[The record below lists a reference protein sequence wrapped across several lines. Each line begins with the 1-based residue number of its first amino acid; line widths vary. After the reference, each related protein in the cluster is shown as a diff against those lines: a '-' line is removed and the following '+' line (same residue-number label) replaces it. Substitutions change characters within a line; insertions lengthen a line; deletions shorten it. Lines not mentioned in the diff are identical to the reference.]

1 MIVNTYVSFKK
12 QEINQKAMVPFDEL
26 YEKGSYGVAHSTV
39 LINVTDFSF
48 NLMSIWCKA
57 ACLYMFF
64 SIFLWL
70 TNAHLRSYS
79 LMYHSSFCIML
90 PIYFLYFTVN
100 IWNENGVLY
109 LRLCSS
115 STRTLRA
122 YALCVLSCNTSKSV
136 CILPCCTQNVSLLKT
151 LTQYS

>member
-1 MIVNTYVSFKK
+1 
-12 QEINQKAMVPFDEL
+12 MVPFDVL
-26 YEKGSYGVAHSTV
+26 YEKWSYGVAHSAV

-57 ACLYMFF
+57 ACLYMSF

-70 TNAHLRSYS
+70 TNAHWKSYS

-90 PIYFLYFTVN
+90 PMLFSLFHCEHLEWKWCFLFEALVK
-100 IWNENGVLY
+100 LY
-109 LRLCSS
+109 MHTQSLHSQC
-115 STRTLRA
+115 
-122 YALCVLSCNTSKSV
+122 CVSCNTSKSV
-136 CILPCCTQNVSLLKT
+136 WNLPCCTQNFSLLKR